1 MTKTNS
7 KKNIFASKDAL
18 AFWIPNRK
26 EEQAINKRSYLEK
39 ITQVDEIW
47 ELLKLHFG
55 DVLAVDS
62 PHTFHPESFTYKELA
77 ENISKAAFAFSQIG
91 VEPDDVVALFA
102 ENSPRWLIAD
112 QGLMRIGAADS
123 VRGATAPPSELRY
136 ILEDS
141 NAVGLIVQN
150 SEVWER
156 LSINDDQIN
165 SFKFV
170 LQHNIMFSKCI
181 TLKRIVCF

>member
-1 MTKTNS
+1 GKHINCPLSITKKIKNYFFAMTKTNS
-7 KKNIFASKDAL
+7 QKNIFASKDAL
-18 AFWIPNRK
+18 ASWIPNIK
-26 EEQAINKRSYLEK
+26 EKQVINRRLHLEK

-47 ELLKLHFG
+47 EPLKVQFG

-62 PHTFHPESFTYKELA
+62 PHTFHPESFTYGELS

-91 VEPDDVVALFA
+91 VGPDDVVALFA

-112 QGLMRIGAADS
+112 QGLMRIGATDS

-141 NAVGLIVQN
+141 NAVGLI
-150 SEVWER
+150 
-156 LSINDDQIN
+156 
-165 SFKFV
+165 
-170 LQHNIMFSKCI
+170 
-181 TLKRIVCF
+181 

>member
-1 MTKTNS
+1 MKKTNS
-7 KKNIFASKDAL
+7 QKNIFSSQDAL
-18 AFWIPNRK
+18 AFWIPNSK
-26 EEQAINKRSYLEK
+26 EEKAINRRSHLEK

-47 ELLKLHFG
+47 ELLKVQLG
-55 DVLAVDS
+55 NLLAVDS
-62 PHTFHPESFTYKELA
+62 PHTFHPETFTYTELA

-91 VEPDDVVALFA
+91 IEPDYVVSLFA

-141 NAVGLIVQN
+141 NAV
-150 SEVWER
+150 
-156 LSINDDQIN
+156 
-165 SFKFV
+165 
-170 LQHNIMFSKCI
+170 
-181 TLKRIVCF
+181 